1 MSSENS
7 ETGTGNGTEDIKRLL
22 TIGNAVVLV
31 LVLFA
36 MTVSTFLIFALRSD
50 VAALEEQARKSAK
63 ATKAL
68 QDELTSVKEQLAST
82 KSKAAANSSGAPLSN
97 IDAADP
103 RRDCVVRPGDKNG
116 VSGCLKVEM
125 QH

>member
-1 MSSENS
+1 MSSESS
-7 ETGTGNGTEDIKRLL
+7 ETGTGNGTEDMKRLL
-22 TIGNAVVLV
+22 TIGNTVALV

-36 MTVSTFLIFALRSD
+36 MTVSIFLIFALRSD
-50 VAALEEQARKSAK
+50 VSVLEEQARKSAK

-68 QDELTSVKEQLAST
+68 QDELTSVKEQLAS
-82 KSKAAANSSGAPLSN
+82 KAAANNPGTPQSN

-103 RRDCVVRPGDKNG
+103 RRDCVIRPGDKNG
-116 VSGCLKVEM
+116 VSGCLKVEP